1 MEFLIYVGVA
11 VNVVGALMLLAFGIR
26 YMMAIRRA
34 ERMPIREAQLKADWG
49 RWHNIGFGLII
60 GGASLACIAAL
71 AST

>member
-11 VNVVGALMLLAFGIR
+11 INVVGALILLTCGIR
-26 YMMAIRRA
+26 YMMAMRRA
-34 ERMPIREAQLKADWG
+34 ERMPMREAHLKADWG

>member
-11 VNVVGALMLLAFGIR
+11 ANVVGALILLAFGIR

-34 ERMPIREAQLKADWG
+34 ERMPMREAHLKADWG

-60 GGASLACIAAL
+60 GGASLTCIGAL